1 MPKLAFLFPG
11 QGSQQVG
18 MAKDLYDNLP
28 LARKVFEQA
37 DDLLG
42 VALSELIFS
51 GPAEQLQETINAQPA
66 IFITSIAIREV
77 LREEGVLPQAAAGH
91 SLGEYSALVT
101 SGALGFSDG
110 LRLVRRR
117 GEFMQDAALEHP
129 GGMAAIIGLSMEQV
143 QSICGETQSFGLVVI
158 ANLNSPGQI
167 VISGED
173 AGIAKAMELAKDSR
187 AKRAIRLSVSGPW
200 HSPLMKSAQER
211 LALEMMGVAFDNPRI
226 PIVANV
232 SADYCT
238 RPSRISDSLIKQI
251 CQPVLWESSM
261 KRLIDDGFRSFIE
274 VGPGSVLKNL
284 VRRIDSSVRVLNVE
298 DMKTLKETVRQIKG

>member
-1 MPKLAFLFPG
+1 
-11 QGSQQVG
+11 
-18 MAKDLYDNLP
+18 MAKDLYNNFP
-28 LARKVFEQA
+28 LVRRVFEQA
-37 DDLLG
+37 DDLMG
-42 VALSELIFS
+42 IALSKLIFS
-51 GPAEQLQETINAQPA
+51 GPAGQLQETINAQPA

-77 LREEGVLPQAAAGH
+77 LMEEGVLPQAAAGH

-101 SGALGFSDG
+101 GGVLGFSDG

-143 QSICGETQSFGLVVI
+143 QTICREAQSFGLVVI
-158 ANLNSPGQI
+158 ANLNCPGQI

-173 AGIAKAMELAKDSR
+173 TGIARAMELAKDSM

-211 LALEMMGVAFDNPRI
+211 LALEMMGIAFDNPRI

-232 SADYCT
+232 NADYYT
-238 RPSRISDSLIKQI
+238 RASRISDSLIRQM

-261 KRLIDDGFRSFIE
+261 KRLIDGGFRSFVE

-284 VRRIDSSVRVLNVE
+284 MRRIDSSVRVLNVE
-298 DMKTLKETVRQIKG
+298 DMKTLKETLRQIKD